1 MIKYLVVWASV
12 LNTKSIRTISKFY
25 KLGFSMFKLYI
36 CQLYINFHIICFHTP
51 IQLLKYS
58 VSVPVLIF
66 ICNEKFFTLVNRN
79 IKGLEYVGMMIAFIV
94 KFLSVLVVCSLE
106 TSKIKSFLASFFFFF
121 FQQIVIQLSVNNLL
135 QYLYLTNGCWTE

>member
-1 MIKYLVVWASV
+1 MINYLVVWASI

-36 CQLYINFHIICFHTP
+36 CHLYINFHIICFHTP

-121 FQQIVIQLSVNNLL
+121 FSANSN
-135 QYLYLTNGCWTE
+135 TTFR

>member
-36 CQLYINFHIICFHTP
+36 CQLYINFHIICLHTP
-51 IQLLKYS
+51 IQLFKYS

-94 KFLSVLVVCSLE
+94 KFLSVLLVCSLE

>member
-1 MIKYLVVWASV
+1 MTS
-12 LNTKSIRTISKFY
+12 NGD

-36 CQLYINFHIICFHTP
+36 CQLYINFHIICLHTP
-51 IQLLKYS
+51 IQLFKYS

-121 FQQIVIQLSVNNLL
+121 FQQIVIQISVNNLL

>member
-1 MIKYLVVWASV
+1 MTS
-12 LNTKSIRTISKFY
+12 NGD

-36 CQLYINFHIICFHTP
+36 CQLYINFHIICLHTP
-51 IQLLKYS
+51 IQLFKYS

-135 QYLYLTNGCWTE
+135 QYLYLTNGCWTEW

>member
-58 VSVPVLIF
+58 VSVPFLIF

-79 IKGLEYVGMMIAFIV
+79 IKGLEYVGMMIGFANNNPCAFIV
-94 KFLSVLVVCSLE
+94 KFLSVLVVCPLE
-106 TSKIKSFLASFFFFF
+106 TSKIKSFLASFFFFSANSNTTF
-121 FQQIVIQLSVNNLL
+121 R
-135 QYLYLTNGCWTE
+135 